1 MDIRAQRPE
10 AGVLF
15 QETRAQVYMNRES
28 LGTADIYITEDD
40 VRFVGENIGIL
51 LQYSSISVHAIT
63 RDESSFPHS
72 PAVFLLVNEE
82 SVNEVDEPTVCE
94 YHIVPGRNEHLEE
107 FYDALCEGQTLNP
120 DKEEGSEGDE
130 EEPIDLRNFTWADGY
145 GPDFLTGASGGQT
158 LGPSGDQNPSTTAFN
173 NLRIADIPVYDPN
186 GVMNGQQNGNESEDM
201 EDDGRYDDP
210 EE

>member
-1 MDIRAQRPE
+1 MSP
-10 AGVLF
+10 LF
-15 QETRAQVYMNRES
+15 GKTTSQFCHHQN
-28 LGTADIYITEDD
+28 
-40 VRFVGENIGIL
+40 F
-51 LQYSSISVHAIT
+51 SS
-63 RDESSFPHS
+63 
-72 PAVFLLVNEE
+72 
-82 SVNEVDEPTVCE
+82 E

-173 NLRIADIPVYDPN
+173 NLRVRQF
-186 GVMNGQQNGNESEDM
+186 MS
-201 EDDGRYDDP
+201 
-210 EE
+210 